1 MSFSRTVFPID
12 TPSRG
17 ALSYLDMID
26 ANAGSPNVF
35 MFTIEPAAGVLPED
49 LDARLLAQLGAFGLA
64 SRPELAPEVFE
75 HRILRGL
82 GGARVWQIAFAGP
95 DVPISEHDPSGSLSD
110 ALLEEVRDRLANLGE
125 IVASA
130 AYIDFSLPPPGP
142 DCGREPGIDGALTFL
157 DVAIPWEDYATGS
170 GKAEA
175 GAGLPDGILDEI
187 NQVRGSIPT
196 EPALKPWGKGHIYFG
211 NKDKPHIAYLK
222 AYFEQRA
229 AQASPSDRRK
239 INAFRAFQSREGST
253 ASINTYDNQ
262 IVTWGTGW
270 GGLGLMGKVV
280 GFAVASRAVR
290 EKLGSAGVRYR
301 GKNVYDVVD
310 LASKRVVT
318 GSKPALEVMRGSLPL
333 LYLLIHA
340 ARDPSTRDAV
350 TEAQL
355 RAFMEGSAHIPR
367 SDEIATQALFNLVAH
382 LKHWAPAYT
391 IGCLEWA
398 LPRAGGDEPSIERD
412 RILAPLIGRYFYG
425 KARKYKWIPDWKQ
438 FQLYWKHMKD
448 DGLDCLGD
456 PFIMASAPPVG
467 DPFTEDGGVPNPV
480 PAEDR
485 PVTPAESAPVLKNK
499 PLAGQSELEGVARG
513 GTALR
518 IGAKGAGVKA
528 VQEALLQLGYE
539 VAGGADGVFG
549 PAVERAVKA
558 FQEKGDLKVDGVVG
572 AATLKAM
579 DEKLL
584 SKAG

>member
-1 MSFSRTVFPID
+1 
-12 TPSRG
+12 
-17 ALSYLDMID
+17 MID
-26 ANAGSPNVF
+26 ASAGPPNVF
-35 MFTIEPAAGVLPED
+35 MFSIAPAAGVSPEE
-49 LDARLLAQLGAFGLA
+49 LDARLLAQSGAFGLA
-64 SRPELAPEVFE
+64 SRPELAPEIFE
-75 HRILRGL
+75 HRILRGAD
-82 GGARVWQIAFAGP
+82 GARVWQIAFVGL
-95 DVPISEHDPSGSLSD
+95 DVPISEPEQDEQNEQPESLEG
-110 ALLEEVRDRLANLGE
+110 ALLAEVRERLGERGE

-130 AYIDFSLPPPGP
+130 AYVDRSLPPPGP
-142 DCGREPGIDGALTFL
+142 DCGREPGADGAVPFAEDAT
-157 DVAIPWEDYATGS
+157 PWEDFASGS
-170 GKAEA
+170 GKADA
-175 GAGLPDGILDEI
+175 GAEVPDDILEEI
-187 NQVRGSIPT
+187 KQTRASIPA

-211 NKDKPHIAYLK
+211 NTDKPHIAYLK

-229 AQASPSDRRK
+229 ARVSPSDRRK
-239 INAFRAFQSREGST
+239 IMAFRAFQSREGST

-280 GFAVASRAVR
+280 GFAVANRTVR
-290 EKLGSAGVRYR
+290 DRLGGAGVRYR

-333 LYLLIHA
+333 LYLLIQA

-355 RAFMEGSAHIPR
+355 RAFMEGSANIPG

-382 LKHWAPAYT
+382 LKHWAPGYT

-398 LPRAGGDEPSIERD
+398 LPRAGGGEPSVDRD

-448 DGLDCLGD
+448 DGLDCLSD
-456 PFIMASAPPVG
+456 PFITASAPPSD
-467 DPFTEDGGVPNPV
+467 DPFVAGSVNDEGGAPQPAPTGSDEARVSPTA
-480 PAEDR
+480 PAE
-485 PVTPAESAPVLKNK
+485 TSPVLKKK

-513 GTALR
+513 AAALR
-518 IGAKGAGVKA
+518 KGAKGAGVKA
-528 VQEALLQLGYE
+528 VQEALIKLGYE

-549 PAVERAVKA
+549 PGVERTVKA
-558 FQEKGDLKVDGVVG
+558 FQEKNDLSADGAVG
-572 AATLKAM
+572 AGTLKAM
-579 DEKLL
+579 DEKLP
-584 SKAG
+584 